1 MINVRPHLVLY
12 GRVDG
17 FYSLEFKIQNKII
30 LTTNKFINSQFYLK
44 KEKQNKQKKKT
55 IGDLQ
60 TL

>member
-12 GRVDG
+12 RRVDG

-44 KEKQNKQKKKT
+44 KEKQNKQTKK
-55 IGDLQ
+55 Q
-60 TL
+60 